1 MMLLFTFMGLPLVA
15 QGELVPL
22 DSADLPADGVI
33 VPGEISSPVSDG
45 PSTVTTSGTP
55 AEKSGDNLSPDSGLP
70 SAGTTSGATDEQ
82 SVEGASSFPPRTSTD
97 TTGQGDPSRAFTTGP
112 SSRDNP
118 SFQPDTAEMSNA
130 ERERMAGKDQL
141 DHDPNRAMFYSLF
154 LPGLGQAYN
163 KKYFKI
169 PVVYG
174 VLGGVSYWIWFNTQN
189 YREASQNYTDDP
201 STINERYLRAWRRN
215 LELSYIS
222 LAAAHALQVLDAYV
236 DAHLFYW
243 DVSPDLTVR
252 VEPSVSPLITNTGMV
267 AGNYGLRCRLTF

>member
-33 VPGEISSPVSDG
+33 VPGENPSPVPDG
-45 PSTVTTSGTP
+45 PSTDTTR
-55 AEKSGDNLSPDSGLP
+55 
-70 SAGTTSGATDEQ
+70 SGA
-82 SVEGASSFPPRTSTD
+82 
-97 TTGQGDPSRAFTTGP
+97 PSRVLSTGP
-112 SSRDNP
+112 SSRDTP
-118 SFQPDTAEMSNA
+118 SVQPDTLSRTLSTGPSSRDTPSVQPDTAKMSNA

-201 STINERYLRAWRRN
+201 STINERYLRAWRRS